1 MDDQI
6 FNTRLIVGLG
16 QDDGGGQLISGGAEG
31 GTDTSVLNPVGDG
44 TDSGDG
50 TDGGGGTTT
59 GGGGGGGGGGAA
71 TTPSTTGG
79 VSQQISN
86 ALSSAAAN
94 VPGGT
99 PTLVVGAVAVIG
111 GIAAIAYFA
120 HRKTVQGH
128 AHR

>member
-1 MDDQI
+1 MNDQI
-6 FNTRLIVGLG
+6 FDRRMLVGLG

-50 TDGGGGTTT
+50 SDGGGGAPAA
-59 GGGGGGGGGGAA
+59 GGGGGGGAA
-71 TTPSTTGG
+71 APSAAGG
-79 VSQQISN
+79 GISSQISS
-86 ALSSAAAN
+86 ALTSAAAS

-99 PTLVVGAVAVIG
+99 PTLVIGAVAVIG

-120 HRKTVQGH
+120 HRKTVQH
-128 AHR
+128 HR